1 MKKLMIILG
10 SVILIAAAVLYYVFI
25 YAAQHK
31 RNVNDEKAI
40 AISAVELVYA
50 YNNNEAEANAK
61 YLNKALVVEGI
72 VKEVSQNQEGNTT
85 ITIDGANDFSAVF
98 CTLKEVNNTVEVN
111 KKVNIKGVCI
121 GFTSD
126 VVITDAYIQF
136 KK

>member
-40 AISAVELVYA
+40 AISAVELVHA
-50 YNNNEAEANAK
+50 YNNNETEANAK
-61 YLNKALVVEGI
+61 YLNKALVVEGLI
-72 VKEVSQNQEGNTT
+72 KEVGQNQEGNTT

-98 CTLKEVNNTVEVN
+98 CTLKESNNNVEVN

-126 VVITDAYIQF
+126 VVITDAFIQS
-136 KK
+136 KN

>member
-1 MKKLMIILG
+1 MKKWVIIIG

-31 RNVNDEKAI
+31 RNVDDEKAI
-40 AISAVELVYA
+40 AISAVELVHA

-61 YLNKALVVEGI
+61 YLNKALVVEGFI
-72 VKEVSQNQEGNTT
+72 KEVGQNQEGNTT

-98 CTLKEVNNTVEVN
+98 CTLKEANNNVEAN

-126 VVITDAYIQF
+126 VVITDAFIQI

>member
-1 MKKLMIILG
+1 MKKLIIILG

-25 YAAQHK
+25 YAAQYK

-40 AISAVELVYA
+40 AVNAVELVYA
-50 YNNNEAEANAK
+50 YNSNEPDANAK

-72 VKEVSQNQEGNTT
+72 VKEVGQNQEGNTT

-98 CTLKEVNNTVEVN
+98 CTLKDADKNIEV
-111 KKVNIKGVCI
+111 KKKISIKGVCI

-126 VVITDAYIQF
+126 VVITDAFIQS
-136 KK
+136 KN

>member
-1 MKKLMIILG
+1 MIILG

>member
-1 MKKLMIILG
+1 MIILG
-10 SVILIAAAVLYYVFI
+10 SVILIAVAVLYYVFI

-40 AISAVELVYA
+40 AISAVELVHA
-50 YNNNEAEANAK
+50 YNNNETEANAK
-61 YLNKALVVEGI
+61 YLNKALVVEGLI
-72 VKEVSQNQEGNTT
+72 KEVGQNQEGNTT

-98 CTLKEVNNTVEVN
+98 CTLKESNNNVEVN

-126 VVITDAYIQF
+126 VVITDAFIQS
-136 KK
+136 KN